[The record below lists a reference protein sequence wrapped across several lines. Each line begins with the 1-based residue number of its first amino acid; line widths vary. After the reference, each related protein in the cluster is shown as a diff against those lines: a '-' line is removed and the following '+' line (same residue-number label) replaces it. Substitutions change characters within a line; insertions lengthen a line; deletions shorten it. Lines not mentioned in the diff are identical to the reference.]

1 MTSFKPSEASL
12 VGCAV
17 GVLSF
22 ATQSIGLTLQRRS
35 HIEEDEKPLG
45 IPRKPAYQRPM
56 WQFGLLLFILSNVVG
71 SSIHITT
78 LPLILLSPVQAIG
91 LVFNS
96 ICSSVLLSEPFTQYA
111 MLGTIL
117 VAVGALMVVYFGAVR
132 DPQLDL
138 GELLDLL
145 HRKPFV
151 IWMVCTFLTIGGIL
165 YLIRASKKWEP
176 NPKHPERLQ
185 LLGGTLYGVICGIL
199 SAHSLLMA
207 KAAVE
212 ILGKGSGAHWKN
224 SQFYHSWTVVGVFL
238 LLAFS
243 NLYFLNCGL
252 HLCSTSVIYPLIFC
266 IFNIATIINDLIYSQ
281 KSSQLTGLHFFMIA
295 SGTLLL
301 LIGVVCLSWRLGLND
316 DMGLHQHL
324 LRRPYVN
331 DLEPFRT
338 NSYVP
343 NPNSSPT
350 LQGIQDA
357 SNSLFSIMN
366 TKPEYTS
373 FRNLTVPALNT
384 NLHRGLQ
391 EPIREV
397 PGSYRGQDETILS
410 RVRETSPM
418 LSSFGNTSYDSFVS
432 SQVEPPIEQTPG
444 GGFEP
449 VSPFTAASK
458 NKYKFRNS
466 PYR

>member
-1 MTSFKPSEASL
+1 M

-45 IPRKPAYQRPM
+45 IPRKPACQRPM

-78 LPLILLSPVQAIG
+78 LPLILLTPVQAIG

-96 ICSSVLLSEPFTQYA
+96 ICSSVLLSEPFTQYS

-117 VAVGALMVVYFGAVR
+117 VAVGAMVVVYFGVVR

-138 GELLDLL
+138 GELLVLF

-151 IWMVCTFLTIGGIL
+151 IWMLCTFLAIASIL
-165 YLIRASKKWEP
+165 YLIQALKKWEA

-185 LLGGTLYGVICGIL
+185 LLGGTMYGVICGIL

-207 KAAVE
+207 NAAVE
-212 ILGKGSGAHWKN
+212 ILGKGSGAHWRDPE
-224 SQFYHSWTVVGVFL
+224 FYYSWCIVGFFL

-266 IFNIATIINDLIYSQ
+266 IFNIVTIINDLSYSQ
-281 KSSQLTGLHFFMIA
+281 MSSQLTHLEFFMVTL
-295 SGTLLL
+295 GTM
-301 LIGVVCLSWRLGLND
+301 LILMGVVCLSWRLGLND

-324 LRRPYVN
+324 LRRPCIS
-331 DLEPFRT
+331 DLEPFRS
-338 NSYVP
+338 NLYVP
-343 NPNSSPT
+343 NSKNPPEI
-350 LQGIQDA
+350 QGIQDA
-357 SNSLFSIMN
+357 SNPLISIMN
-366 TKPEYTS
+366 AKPEYTS
-373 FRNLTVPALNT
+373 FRNLKVPALNT
-384 NLHRGLQ
+384 NFHRGLQ
-391 EPIREV
+391 EPIREI
-397 PGSYRGQDETILS
+397 PGSYRSQDEAIFS
-410 RVRETSPM
+410 RARETSPM

-432 SQVEPPIEQTPG
+432 SQVEPPIEQAQG
-444 GGFEP
+444 GAFEP

-458 NKYKFRNS
+458 TKYKFRNS